1 MRILHLF
8 DHSLPYRSGYALHSH
23 ALLDAQRTR
32 GWNTVQLTG
41 PAHGAPG
48 GPDAGDW
55 HYYRTRAAPSWLH
68 GWPWLSQA
76 ANLALL
82 HARVQYLIRLARPH
96 LVHAHAPALLGLAG
110 LIAARRHGLPFVYQ
124 ARDWRGRP
132 GHDRLE
138 IQVAR
143 RADAVLSP
151 NAALLARLRRRG
163 TGQLGSVMPGALEY
177 LPSARLRHRYTGP
190 PRLLMVGPLTPH
202 PGLEQLLSCLREL
215 QAAFPGLR
223 LHLADHGPLGA
234 ALTGAI
240 ARSGAQV
247 DCLPLAPPDSLDQC
261 YFNADLALFLRQP
274 GEADTGCYRLLE
286 AMAHGCAVLATDIPG
301 HRDQIFHGQTGI
313 LCDPGDR
320 ALLLQRLHALLADPP
335 ALRALGAAAA
345 AFVATQRTWDAS
357 MASYASV
364 YARLL
369 GRSL

>member
-41 PAHGAPG
+41 PAHGTAG
-48 GPDAGDW
+48 SADAGGW
-55 HYYRTRAAPSWLH
+55 HYYRTRAAPRWLH
-68 GWPWLSQA
+68 GWPFLSRA

-110 LIAARRHGLPFVYQ
+110 LIAARRHGLPFVYE
-124 ARDWRGRP
+124 ARDWRGKEAR
-132 GHDRLE
+132 DRLE

-143 RADAVLSP
+143 RADAVISP
-151 NAALLARLRRRG
+151 NAALLASLRRRG
-163 TGQLGSVMPGALEY
+163 DGQLGSVMPGALEY
-177 LPSARLRHRYTGP
+177 LPSAQLRRRYTGP
-190 PRLLMVGPLTPH
+190 PRLLVVGPLAPSA
-202 PGLEQLLSCLREL
+202 GLDLLLSCMREL
-215 QAAFPGLR
+215 RSIFPGLSLR
-223 LHLADHGPLGA
+223 LADHGPLGG
-234 ALTGAI
+234 ALPRQLERAGV
-240 ARSGAQV
+240 QV
-247 DCLPLAPPDSLDQC
+247 DCLPLAEPEVLDQC
-261 YFNADLALFLRQP
+261 YFNTDLALFLRQP
-274 GEADTGCYRLLE
+274 GETDTGCYRLLE

-320 ALLLQRLHALLADPP
+320 ELLLQRLRTLLAEP
-335 ALRALGAAAA
+335 ATLRALGAAAS

-357 MASYASV
+357 MASYASI

-369 GRSL
+369 GRPL